1 MMSHGFFAAALLIA
15 AAVPSPGAAETGSPP
30 RARLETVR
38 ILRVIDGDTVVTHSG
53 DRIRYIG
60 VDTPETRHPRRPVEC
75 LGAEAKE
82 TNRKLVEGKV
92 VFLESDVSET
102 DRYGRS
108 LRYVF
113 LPDARGRPAFFVNA
127 ELAALGLARAK
138 FYPPDISRKNKIRE
152 AERKARLAGKGIWGL
167 LPSRPRGKDR
177 GMVLAD
183 PITERF
189 YHPGTQAY
197 EDLRCSPGWVSFSSA
212 MEAEEAG
219 FEEGT
224 P

>member
-1 MMSHGFFAAALLIA
+1 MMSLGFFAAALLIA

-82 TNRKLVEGKV
+82 LNRKLVEGKV
-92 VFLESDVSET
+92 VILETDVSET

-113 LPDARGRPAFFVNA
+113 LPNARGRPAFFVNA

-138 FYPPDISRKNKIRE
+138 FYPPDVSRKNRIRE
-152 AERKARLAGKGIWGL
+152 AERSARLAGKGIWSL
-167 LPSRPRGKDR
+167 PPSRPRGKDR

-197 EDLRCSPGWVSFSSA
+197 EDLRCSPGRVSFSSA

>member
-1 MMSHGFFAAALLIA
+1 MPLGFFAAALLIGA
-15 AAVPSPGAAETGSPP
+15 TMPSPGAAESGSPP
-30 RARLETVR
+30 RARLETTR
-38 ILRVIDGDTVVTHSG
+38 ILRVIDGDTVVTDSG

-92 VFLESDVSET
+92 VILETDVSEM

-138 FYPPDISRKNKIRE
+138 FYPPDISRKKRIRE
-152 AERKARLAGKGIWGL
+152 AERSARLAGKGIWSL
-167 LPSRPRGKDR
+167 PPSRPRGKDR

-189 YHPGTQAY
+189 YRPGTQAY
-197 EDLRCSPGWVSFSSA
+197 EDLRCNPGRISFSSA
-212 MEAEEAG
+212 MEAEEEG
-219 FEEGT
+219 FEEGA